1 MPTVSQIQM
10 QAVNSPIT
18 EAIAQPGS
26 LAGGAAVPAGFDT
39 FLASLNQKMV
49 ARLDGRLNSDK
60 SASPKAD
67 LGILNM
73 QNLPHFASQAKESA
87 KFTDPMQLLAAQ
99 LAAQGLIN
107 PALAQPAAASP
118 LLNGGNG
125 VNAIDSTISL
135 SGLNVPNGL
144 GLNGQNIDPQQSRL
158 ITQSLAKAMKDAGQ
172 ANNFGTQNLQ
182 VTQLMQMLQ
191 QAKPVNAAQASA
203 LEQLKG
209 LVTQVAQAPIITLTQ
224 DQVNAI
230 RDLAQQSNLPLA
242 PQLASLVN
250 PAAQA
255 AANPAP
261 IITLTPEIASAIRE
275 LQQQAKP
282 VNAAQASALEQLK
295 GLVTQVAQAAPQQAP
310 IITLTQDQ
318 VNAIRDLAQQSNLPL
333 APQLASLVNPAAQA
347 AANPAPIITLTPEIA
362 SAIRELQQQAKPVN
376 AAQEAIKASTGEM
389 NLVNVAATTT
399 QPVDEKLNTKTL
411 SDRSIGSDGK
421 NVSVFSPQNSNNSD
435 NALTPLF
442 AGQTSKENIGVD
454 NSIRPRPESDYQTSE
469 QEKVADLSAQDAN
482 TVSTPNSGLAR
493 LDNHTPEAIQK
504 FQIKQ
509 TETSLVSGPL
519 HSEIMSAAKSGGGRI
534 MFELTPP
541 EQGTIR
547 IDLRINQ
554 SGQAHL
560 IVEGASDATKSR
572 LDQGGQ
578 NLKQEFAQMGLN
590 LSLDLRQGNQSQ
602 QASGQSFAN
611 ARQEYYAKQQ
621 NIDPAP
627 KTMTST
633 GFIGSGHNRSA
644 SGTVHLFA

>member
-10 QAVNSPIT
+10 QAVNSPFT

-26 LAGGAAVPAGFDT
+26 LAGGAAMPAGFDT
-39 FLASLNQKMV
+39 FLASLNQKLV
-49 ARLDGRLNSDK
+49 ARMDGRSNSDK
-60 SASPKAD
+60 SASPKAE

-73 QNLPHFASQAKESA
+73 QNLPQFAGQAKESA
-87 KFTDPMQLLAAQ
+87 KITDPVQLLAAQ

-107 PALAQPAAASP
+107 PTLTLPTVNGS

-125 VNAIDSTISL
+125 VNEIDSSGSL
-135 SGLNVPNGL
+135 SSLNVPNGL
-144 GLNGQNIDPQQSRL
+144 GLNSQNIDPQQSQL

-172 ANNFGTQNLQ
+172 ANNVGAQNSS
-182 VTQLMQMLQ
+182 VMQLMQMLQ

-209 LVTQVAQAPIITLTQ
+209 LVAQVAQATPNQAPTIVLTQ
-224 DQVNAI
+224 DQINAI
-230 RDLAQQSNLPLA
+230 RDLAQQSNTPLA

-250 PAAQA
+250 QAAQA
-255 AANPAP
+255 A
-261 IITLTPEIASAIRE
+261 
-275 LQQQAKP
+275 
-282 VNAAQASALEQLK
+282 
-295 GLVTQVAQAAPQQAP
+295 QAASNQAP
-310 IITLTQDQ
+310 T
-318 VNAIRDLAQQSNLPL
+318 
-333 APQLASLVNPAAQA
+333 
-347 AANPAPIITLTPEIA
+347 ITLTPEIA

-376 AAQEAIKASTGEM
+376 AAQEVPKESASDLNPAITVASPSP
-389 NLVNVAATTT
+389 LASARPATHM
-399 QPVDEKLNTKTL
+399 L
-411 SDRSIGSDGK
+411 SDKVIGVDSNSGLTK
-421 NVSVFSPQNSNNSD
+421 NLQSSKNSD
-435 NALTPLF
+435 NSVTPLF
-442 AGQTSKENIGVD
+442 AGQVTKDNLGVD
-454 NSIRPRPESDYQTSE
+454 NFTRTVTDPDHQIKG
-469 QEKVADLSAQDAN
+469 QEKVTDLSAQDPNNLTAA
-482 TVSTPNSGLAR
+482 NSGLAR
-493 LDNHTPEAIQK
+493 LDNHTPEAVQK

-509 TETSLVSGPL
+509 SETSLVSGPL

-534 MFELTPP
+534 MFEVTPP

-611 ARQEYYAKQQ
+611 ARQDYYAKQQ
-621 NIDPAP
+621 IVDSAS
-627 KTMTST
+627 KTMIST
-633 GFIGSGHNRSA
+633 GFVSSGNNKSE